1 MMFEYTRR
9 KPRGIDHLKWW
20 SPVWGFVL
28 KLAVTAAL
36 FYGWRSEHPLPDD
49 IHIHGKLFQYAT
61 EEWEGQHLVFLMLA
75 IGLTFIT
82 VEKRRKDGKL
92 VFPEESDHVHV
103 CPAQVPAGQMSLYER
118 IWHIF
123 MSRKAHD
130 ARAGQNITCNYQG
143 DVENPNDADLYADV
157 DGVTTNRGLAEPDT
171 TSELSA
177 RGDTVRILTPD

>member
-1 MMFEYTRR
+1 MYIAYALITVGIWLYLAYGPGLSVLQVSTEIQGFIKNSRDGTRYPFNYRHWPTRLIVRHVWIYLMMFEYTRR

-82 VEKRRKDGKL
+82 VEKRRKDGKT
-92 VFPEESDHVHV
+92 
-103 CPAQVPAGQMSLYER
+103 C
-118 IWHIF
+118 I
-123 MSRKAHD
+123 SR
-130 ARAGQNITCNYQG
+130 R
-143 DVENPNDADLYADV
+143 E
-157 DGVTTNRGLAEPDT
+157 
-171 TSELSA
+171 
-177 RGDTVRILTPD
+177 